1 MEKYGRSAVSEFLGD
16 NIIYRNLVPVDH
28 DIPGLADLWE
38 AAGLRSNRVP
48 RKTTPEYAG
57 LVASMLRY
65 ISNQKNPKSPIKNVV
80 FIGDTHLNDGTAFQN
95 ICRAG
100 DWEGLALIAAEKDGP
115 AQFEVEEGQPGRII
129 LANRWSALEEFA
141 KYCTKMDFQID
152 DQTVVL
158 LDLDKTTLGAR
169 GRNDK
174 VIDQVRIEAANLT
187 IRELLA
193 DDFNEEFFS
202 TAYQRLNQP
211 EFHPF
216 TGDNQDYLVYIC
228 MILGSA
234 LCDLETLVTDVEV
247 GKMVSF
253 EQFLNFSEV
262 NKEKLPSNQRRVHD
276 SVFSLVKEGDPTPFK
291 DFRRQEF
298 ILTVSHMGQLP
309 KDAPIEEL
317 LKREITITH
326 EVRQAALN
334 WREQGAVLFGLS
346 DKPDEA
352 SIPDAE
358 LASQGFKPIHRVET
372 TVLGA

>member
-1 MEKYGRSAVSEFLGD
+1 
-16 NIIYRNLVPVDH
+16 
-28 DIPGLADLWE
+28 
-38 AAGLRSNRVP
+38 
-48 RKTTPEYAG
+48 
-57 LVASMLRY
+57 
-65 ISNQKNPKSPIKNVV
+65 
-80 FIGDTHLNDGTAFQN
+80 
-95 ICRAG
+95 
-100 DWEGLALIAAEKDGP
+100 
-115 AQFEVEEGQPGRII
+115 
-129 LANRWSALEEFA
+129 
-141 KYCTKMDFQID
+141 MDFQID

-187 IRELLA
+187 IRELLG

-234 LCDLETLVTDVEV
+234 LCDLEALVTDVEV
-247 GKMVSF
+247 GKMVYF
-253 EQFLNFSEV
+253 EQFLNFSEE

-276 SVFSLVKEGDPTPFK
+276 AVFNLVKEGDPTPFK

-309 KDAPIEEL
+309 KEALIEEL
-317 LKREITITH
+317 LKREITITQ
-326 EVRQAALN
+326 EVRQAALR
-334 WREQGAVLFGLS
+334 WREQGALLFGLS

-352 SIPDAE
+352 SIPDPE
-358 LASQGFKPIHRVET
+358 MASQGFKPIHRVET